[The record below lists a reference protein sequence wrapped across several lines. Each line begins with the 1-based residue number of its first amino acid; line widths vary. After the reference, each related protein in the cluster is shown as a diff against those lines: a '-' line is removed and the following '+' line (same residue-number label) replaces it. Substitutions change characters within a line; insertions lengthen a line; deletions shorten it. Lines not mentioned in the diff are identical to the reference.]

1 MTIET
6 AILGILGIVAV
17 LGGIGGIAAF
27 VETLRAGGKRD

>member
-27 VETLRAGGKRD
+27 VEPVRAGGKRD